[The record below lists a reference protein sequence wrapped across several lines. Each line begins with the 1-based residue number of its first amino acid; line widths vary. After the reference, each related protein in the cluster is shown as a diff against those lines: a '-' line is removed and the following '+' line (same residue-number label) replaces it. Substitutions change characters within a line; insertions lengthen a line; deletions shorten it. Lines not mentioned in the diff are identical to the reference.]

1 MTTYLPAG
9 LIGLILAAI
18 LSASMSASSA
28 ELNALASVTVLDIYK
43 RMIRKNAPERH
54 YVRASK
60 MATVFWGVY
69 AIAFAQFAN
78 HLGSLIEAVN
88 ILGSLFYGTILG
100 IFLVAFYFKRVGGN
114 ATFAAALVA
123 EVTVLACYFFTPIPY
138 LWFNVI
144 GCLILIGLANAL
156 NPFMGG
162 RQPNAEI
169 GDSNHRFLINL
180 MCHPEHDAAGRGA
193 FEMLCEGSPLLLRLH
208 RNCVPICTNGT
219 VYCLMRQ

>member
-1 MTTYLPAG
+1 
-9 LIGLILAAI
+9 
-18 LSASMSASSA
+18 
-28 ELNALASVTVLDIYK
+28 VLDIYK
-43 RMIRKNAPERH
+43 RMIRKNATERH

-60 MATVFWGVY
+60 MATVFWGLY

-114 ATFAAALVA
+114 ATFIAALVA

-144 GCLILIGLANAL
+144 GCLLLIGLANAL
-156 NPFMGG
+156 NPFVGG
-162 RQPNAEI
+162 GAPKSVTVTAFPN
-169 GDSNHRFLINL
+169 
-180 MCHPEHDAAGRGA
+180 
-193 FEMLCEGSPLLLRLH
+193 
-208 RNCVPICTNGT
+208 
-219 VYCLMRQ
+219 